1 MADIVDDIKSRLSI
15 SDLVGQYVQLK
26 KNGRNFKGLCP
37 FHGEKTPSF
46 IVSPEK
52 QIFHCFGCS
61 KGGDV
66 FTFIQEIEGISF
78 PEAIQVLADKV
89 GLKVEDLSKFQKKEG
104 KSEKDEYYKA
114 HELAAEFFEKELHKS
129 KDGKKVLDYLKERGL
144 NEETIEEFRLGYAPD
159 SFDELYTMLLKKGIS
174 KNVLLR
180 AGLAAQRNIGEDKIY
195 DKFRGRLMFPIFD
208 YMGKVCGFGGRALKA
223 DQEPKYLNSSENPIY
238 SKGKVLYGFYH
249 SKKFIKEEDKAIVV
263 EGYFDV
269 LLPYQNGVKNIVA
282 SSGTAFTPDQARL
295 IKRLTEN
302 VVTAFDSDSAGFE
315 ATKRSYFVL
324 AGEGMNVKTVSGLSA
339 KDPADYVLEN
349 REGFR
354 NLINEAKNFVS
365 FFIEKLVASVDT
377 TKIDGRRSVI
387 AEILP
392 VYKEMPAI
400 TKDFYIRELASKLNV
415 QEQLL
420 YDEIEN
426 FKLPMS
432 HPARE
437 EAAGSGGRSAKF
449 GVPELLIGLFLEHPS
464 TYKEISDLISE
475 DDFENDWQKAIYK
488 DLTGQYNSA
497 RNDFGGWDVE
507 SKILAQERGKLD
519 ILSLYVQERYR
530 LFSEDALKVEVEK
543 LIDKMRKDRVTGRLK
558 EIALGIRKAEEE
570 ANKEKLI
577 QLLQEQQKLLS
588 K

>member
-129 KDGKKVLDYLKERGL
+129 KDGKKVLDYLKKRGL

-159 SFDELYTMLLKKGIS
+159 SFEELYTMLLKKGIS

-180 AGLAAQRNIGEDKIY
+180 SGLAAQRNIGEDKIY

-208 YMGKVCGFGGRALKA
+208 YLGKVCGFGGRALKA

-302 VVTAFDSDSAGFE
+302 VVTAFDSDDAGFE
-315 ATKRSYFVL
+315 ATKRTYFIL
-324 AGEGMNVKTVSGLSA
+324 AGEGVNMKTVTGLSA

-365 FFIEKLVASVDT
+365 FFIEKLVANVDT
-377 TKIDGRRSVI
+377 TQIDGRNKVI

-400 TKDFYIRELASKLNV
+400 TKDFYIRELAAKLKV
-415 QEQLL
+415 QEQFV

-426 FKLPMS
+426 FKLPTS

-437 EAAGSGGRSAKF
+437 ASTAVAVGNGKF
-449 GVPELLIGLFLEHPS
+449 EVRELLLGLFLEYPS
-464 TYKEISDLISE
+464 TYKEIADLISE
-475 DDFENDWQKAIYK
+475 ADFESDWQKAIYN
-488 DLTGQYNSA
+488 DLTDQYNSA
-497 RNDFGGWDVE
+497 RNDFERWDND
-507 SKILAQERGKLD
+507 SKVLAQEREKLNV
-519 ILSLYVQERYR
+519 LSLYVQEQYR
-530 LFSEDALKVEVEK
+530 LFSEDALTVEVGK
-543 LIDKMRKDRVTGRLK
+543 LIDKMKKDRVARRLK
-558 EIALGIRKAEEE
+558 QIENGIKEAEDE
-570 ANKEKLI
+570 ADKEKLI
-577 QLLQEQQKLLS
+577 RLLTEQQTLLS